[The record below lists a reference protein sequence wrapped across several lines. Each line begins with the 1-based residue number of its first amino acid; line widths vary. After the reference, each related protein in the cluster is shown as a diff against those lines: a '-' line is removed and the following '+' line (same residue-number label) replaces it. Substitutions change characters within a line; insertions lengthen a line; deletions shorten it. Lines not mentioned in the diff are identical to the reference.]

1 MPIKFLSFL
10 SKIFNKNYSLIRV
23 GLFKLKKT
31 NPNAEWDLL
40 FHDGELYR
48 MSIYFLIVQTIHV
61 VITIETKAFFHKKRG
76 LHGPFGLC

>member
-1 MPIKFLSFL
+1 M
-10 SKIFNKNYSLIRV
+10 
-23 GLFKLKKT
+23 
-31 NPNAEWDLL
+31 L